1 MQGTDVDELGFS
13 HIRVHADV
21 QGRPK
26 VPSPV
31 WTSLK
36 ASMIMALV
44 SFPQGTDT

>member
-1 MQGTDVDELGFS
+1 MDELGFS
-13 HIRVHADV
+13 LIRVHADV